1 MQKITSS
8 RQQASMRGGLLSTF
22 LAAVIISV
30 TGLLAPMSAA
40 EAKNTFV
47 FANASPYDTMDPQV
61 VFDVGRVAYR
71 LNLYDGLMRWLDN
84 PPKLHPWLA
93 ESYDISADGKQ
104 YTFTLRANAKF
115 HDGAPVE
122 AKDVVYSID
131 RILALKKGAS
141 SLFVKVIKP
150 GSTKAIA
157 VSYTHLT
164 LPTKA

>member
-1 MQKITSS
+1 MRKITSN
-8 RQQASMRGGLLSTF
+8 RQRVSIKRGLIPTF

-40 EAKNTFV
+40 QAKNTFV

-84 PPKLHPWLA
+84 PPKLNPWLA
-93 ESYDISADGKQ
+93 ESYDISSDGKQ

-115 HDGAPVE
+115 HDGSLPVPFPIWFE
-122 AKDVVYSID
+122 YTLEEHPIVD
-131 RILALKKGAS
+131 RYIQVALQWHLA
-141 SLFVKVIKP
+141 I
-150 GSTKAIA
+150 
-157 VSYTHLT
+157 
-164 LPTKA
+164 